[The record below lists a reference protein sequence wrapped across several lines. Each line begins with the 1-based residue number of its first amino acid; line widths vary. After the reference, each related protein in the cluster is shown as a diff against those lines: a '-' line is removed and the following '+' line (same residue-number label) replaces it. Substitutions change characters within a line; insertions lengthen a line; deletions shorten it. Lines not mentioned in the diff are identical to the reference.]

1 MDLNKNFTALDA
13 DALATYAAQV
23 RAAFD
28 AIASADAPT
37 EAQVTEAEGYAEHL
51 DAIDAEIIARTE
63 RAEALAARTAA
74 LRTRFGKDD
83 DNEQVDEVTNVPMDE
98 EPNDDDDEIGPDSV
112 EEPLSEPTKVQSP
125 GSGEKARS
133 GVATLA
139 RRTARPVKPAR
150 TRSPITITAAADV
163 PEFPSGSK
171 MAGLEQ
177 VTTAMINRMRGFGA
191 PSGDGTHEDLR
202 HVGVASFALDF
213 PAELTSDRHSDDME
227 VLAAAGRE
235 SRLPGGSLTAAGGW
249 CAPSETIY
257 DLCAQETAEG
267 LLSLPEIKVTRGG
280 IKYTRGPDF
289 SDIYDNVGF
298 CQTEAQAIAGTTKT
312 CLEVA
317 CPPFVEVR
325 LDACGLCV
333 KAPILTNAAYP
344 ELVQRYLSGAMIAHQ
359 HKMNVKVIN
368 SIVSGSTAK
377 TATGLGAVATD
388 TFEALTLFAD
398 VQREKY
404 RISPNASLEV
414 ILPFW
419 VKNLLKSDIARRNA
433 IAVEVISD
441 AQIASEFSSRNL
453 AVQYVYD
460 YLPLGEDAVVYPDTF
475 NALMYPAGTWV
486 KGTAD
491 VINLNAVYDAAELAK
506 NMYTA
511 LFFEQGILAAQMCW
525 DSLNIT
531 IPVCNA
537 GRSGAP
543 DLVCAA
549 GTP

>member
-1 MDLNKNFTALDA
+1 VDLNKNFTTLDA

-23 RAAFD
+23 RAAFT
-28 AIASADAPT
+28 AIASLDAPS
-37 EAQVTEAEGYAEHL
+37 EAQVAEAEGYADHL
-51 DAIDAEIIARTE
+51 DAIAAEQTARTE

-74 LRTRFGKDD
+74 LRTRFA
-83 DNEQVDEVTNVPMDE
+83 DESDEDEGATNVPMDE
-98 EPNDDDDEIGPDSV
+98 EPNDDDDEIGPDST
-112 EEPLSEPTKVQSP
+112 EEPLSEPTKVEAP

-139 RRTARPVKPAR
+139 RRTQRPVKPAR

-163 PEFPSGSK
+163 PEFATGSK

-191 PSGDGTHEDLR
+191 PSGDGSHEDLR

-213 PAELTSDRHSDDME
+213 PQELTSDRHSDDME

-235 SRLPGGSLTAAGGW
+235 ARLPGGSLTAAGGW

-325 LDACGLCV
+325 LDACGICV

-344 ELVQRYLSGAMIAHQ
+344 ELVQRYISGSMIAHQ
-359 HKMNVKVIN
+359 HKMNVKIIN
-368 SIVSGSTAK
+368 SIIAGSTAK

-404 RISPNASLEV
+404 RISPNSSLEV

-433 IAVEVISD
+433 VSVEVISD

-460 YLPLGEDAVVYPDTF
+460 YLPLGEDAVAYPDTF

-537 GRSGAP
+537 GRSGAA
-543 DLVCAA
+543 DLVCAVI
-549 GTP
+549 P